1 MKMPAAQREECY
13 RVVLI
18 RRQSGWPRVR
28 TDVCL
33 LQRLPDPHRAQL
45 EQDFLQEQEGGFGK
59 PHLGPTDGREAR
71 TAMRLLPSEGEEETL
86 GVAWRG
92 ARKRKPEAAWGP
104 RLRAGPMVGLPP
116 PRRRADWQPEA
127 RVCLWDCPALGRARQ
142 NWSPS
147 TCKSSAMR
155 GAFASSNDS
164 PPMAPGCDP
173 VSQTQIS
180 LHRQRRPTCATRNPD
195 PVNTARHQTILIFGS
210 RPKSLAR
217 GERQSRDLPFPE
229 RTHSIFLSEN

>member
-1 MKMPAAQREECY
+1 MQGRE
-13 RVVLI
+13 
-18 RRQSGWPRVR
+18 SP
-28 TDVCL
+28 
-33 LQRLPDPHRAQL
+33 RLP
-45 EQDFLQEQEGGFGK
+45 GGPGCGQGRW
-59 PHLGPTDGREAR
+59 LG
-71 TAMRLLPSEGEEETL
+71 S
-86 GVAWRG
+86 
-92 ARKRKPEAAWGP
+92 
-104 RLRAGPMVGLPP
+104 
-116 PRRRADWQPEA
+116 RRRDDEPDWQPEA

-180 LHRQRRPTCATRNPD
+180 LHRRRRPTCATRNPD

-210 RPKSLAR
+210 RPKSLAH